1 MSKDITGSN
10 RELFIRISIVISA
23 NRKLKGLSQ
32 EQFADIVGVS
42 RSLISAIE
50 APRLAYNFTLDVFF
64 NIANAL
70 EIPPDVLLRLLPDAY
85 NVSFEP
91 TDDGCVRLR
100 VIAPYFEMVL
110 PEELPM
116 DEQMTAL
123 LEELFGDD
131 F

>member
-1 MSKDITGSN
+1 MSKDITESN

-50 APRLAYNFTLDVFF
+50 APRLAHNFTLDVFF

-70 EIPPDVLLRLLPDAY
+70 EIPPDVLLREAARNIFYQD
-85 NVSFEP
+85 SEK
-91 TDDGCVRLR
+91 DS
-100 VIAPYFEMVL
+100 
-110 PEELPM
+110 
-116 DEQMTAL
+116 
-123 LEELFGDD
+123 
-131 F
+131 

>member
-50 APRLAYNFTLDVFF
+50 AVSYTHLDVYKRQF
-64 NIANAL
+64 L
-70 EIPPDVLLRLLPDAY
+70 YSR
-85 NVSFEP
+85 
-91 TDDGCVRLR
+91 
-100 VIAPYFEMVL
+100 
-110 PEELPM
+110 
-116 DEQMTAL
+116 Q
-123 LEELFGDD
+123 
-131 F
+131 

>member
-23 NRKLKGLSQ
+23 TRKLKGLSQ

-70 EIPPDVLLRLLPDAY
+70 EIPPDVLLREASRNILYQD
-85 NVSFEP
+85 SEK
-91 TDDGCVRLR
+91 DS
-100 VIAPYFEMVL
+100 
-110 PEELPM
+110 
-116 DEQMTAL
+116 
-123 LEELFGDD
+123 
-131 F
+131 